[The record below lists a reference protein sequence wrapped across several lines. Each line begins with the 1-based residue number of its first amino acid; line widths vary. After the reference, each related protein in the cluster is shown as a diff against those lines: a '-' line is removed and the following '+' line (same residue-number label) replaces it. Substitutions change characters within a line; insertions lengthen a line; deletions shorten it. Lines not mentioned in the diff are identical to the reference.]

1 MFHSSVHP
9 EQENIMRKLSI
20 LFIMLAVLFVSTS
33 AIAAEKVDRLDIAS
47 GAVLISATTEYN
59 QKWAGMML
67 LDGSTDMGWCS
78 KKGSPYPNTFLIEL
92 PNSVAI
98 SSFYIDNTNAQESGY
113 PGISARRFKLHVS
126 NKSAKEG
133 FKLIYE
139 GEAAKGQRKGF
150 TIARPVPGQWLK
162 LEVLSNWGDPQYTEL
177 MELEAYGEPIKAMIA
192 PKPIKGVY
200 DTNYGLMWLRQS
212 GTGIEGCYDWD
223 NGRLTGTTDGRVIR
237 FQWTE
242 DGPQIGTAVM
252 VLTSDSGFLNGLWY
266 ENGRYQGLWYGTQ
279 VTDGRMPKCRQA
291 LESNTK
297 KDAIGRSLDEV
308 GRAIIYGIYFDFD
321 AATIRP
327 DSEETLDRLLKA
339 IKARPNV
346 KLVIEGHT
354 DSEGSDAYNQTLS
367 EKRAQSVVNWLVA
380 HGIASQQ
387 LSAKG
392 FGESRPVADNGRP
405 DGRALNRRVEISVAK

>member
-1 MFHSSVHP
+1 
-9 EQENIMRKLSI
+9 MRKLSI
-20 LFIMLAVLFVSTS
+20 FFIMFAVLFVGTS

-67 LDGSTDMGWCS
+67 LDGSTGMGWCS

-113 PGISARRFKLHVS
+113 PGISARRFKLYVS
-126 NKSAKEG
+126 NQSAKEG

-139 GEAAKGQRKGF
+139 GEAARGQRKGF

-177 MELEAYGEPIKAMIA
+177 MELEAYGEPVKAMTV
-192 PKPIKGVY
+192 PEPIKGVY
-200 DTNYGLMWLRQS
+200 DTNYGLMWLRQN

-242 DGPQIGTAVM
+242 DGPQVGTAVM
-252 VLTSDSGFLNGLWY
+252 VLTSDSVYLNGLWY

-279 VTDGRMPKCRQA
+279 VTDGRMPECRQA

-308 GRAIIYGIYFDFD
+308 GRAIIYGIYLDFD

-392 FGESRPVADNGRP
+392 FGESRPVAGNGRP

>member
-9 EQENIMRKLSI
+9 EQENTMRKLSI

-33 AIAAEKVDRLDIAS
+33 AIAAEKVDWLDIAS

-92 PNSVAI
+92 LNSVAI

-113 PGISARRFKLHVS
+113 PGISARRFKLYVS

-177 MELEAYGEPIKAMIA
+177 MELEAYGEPAKAITA

-200 DTNYGLMWLRQS
+200 DTNYGLMWLRQI

-223 NGRLTGTTDGRVIR
+223 NGRLTGTTDGK
-237 FQWTE
+237 
-242 DGPQIGTAVM
+242 
-252 VLTSDSGFLNGLWY
+252 
-266 ENGRYQGLWYGTQ
+266 
-279 VTDGRMPKCRQA
+279 MPKCRQA

-327 DSEETLDRLLKA
+327 DSEETLNRLLEA
-339 IKARPNV
+339 VKARPNV

-367 EKRAQSVVNWLVA
+367 EKRAQSVVNWLVD

-392 FGESRPVADNGRP
+392 FGEFRPMADNGRP
-405 DGRALNRRVEISVAK
+405 DGRALNRRVEIAIKR